1 MPNPRA
7 PFRSALS
14 LALALALG
22 ASAATLAETS
32 PAPAAKTIVLVRHGH
47 YDADPAAGELGPGL
61 TPLGVAQARLA
72 GARLAGLPLAFD
84 AFLASPL
91 TRAHETARLIADDLG
106 LPPEVTPALAE
117 CTPPTWR
124 TADVADETP
133 EAMAAC
139 AAKLDQLFAERFRPA
154 AGAERRE
161 LLVCHGNVIRY
172 LVTKALG
179 VETKAWL
186 EMSVGHASLTVVRVE
201 PSGKFKV
208 IAVGDVGHVPPNL
221 QTGSTGQAPRT
232 LSVPASMPAS
242 VPAPS
247 APPAMPPG
255 R

>member
-1 MPNPRA
+1 MIRRRLLPA
-7 PFRSALS
+7 AC
-14 LALALALG
+14 ALG
-22 ASAATLAETS
+22 ALVASAVPAADTAA

-47 YDADPAAGELGPGL
+47 YDADPKADPELGPGL
-61 TPLGVAQARLA
+61 STLGVAQARLA
-72 GARLAGLPLAFD
+72 GARLAGLPGAFD

-106 LPPEVTPALAE
+106 AKIEVTPDLAE

-133 EAMAAC
+133 AAMAAC
-139 AAKLDQLFAERFRPA
+139 AAKLDKLFAERFRPA

-179 VETKAWL
+179 VDTKSWL

-201 PSGKFKV
+201 TSGKFKV

-221 QTGSTGQAPRT
+221 QTGSTGQPTRSLA
-232 LSVPASMPAS
+232 VP
-242 VPAPS
+242 PAP
-247 APPAMPPG
+247 
-255 R
+255 